1 MKRWWVWVG
10 AAIVGCGG
18 RVEPLPQD
26 VDVPPPRSAEPEEE
40 TTGGGFTEPH
50 PALSDGDRLA
60 PSTCV
65 TLRKSIEGGSPT
77 VRIAMVDLDTGNVDV
92 GPVVPGVD
100 GVTSLGRLDGKLLAC
115 PKTHNGVLEIGR
127 DGLWERRGYKK
138 CSGVTTNV
146 EGIWLFDPTENAYS
160 RYPNFRTLEARMF
173 DVLYLPELPPV
184 DVIGPARGGLLG
196 SWSKDHF
203 VMRYGDG
210 SNLATVAEASR
221 GPVIGISETS
231 GGRVV
236 VSLARAEGGDG
247 SLEIFD
253 ASTQQRLR
261 SISTGGTDM
270 MGLFCG
276 M

>member
-10 AAIVGCGG
+10 AALVGCGG
-18 RVEPLPQD
+18 RVEPLPED
-26 VDVPPPRSAEPEEE
+26 VDLPPPRSAEPEGA
-40 TTGGGFTEPH
+40 TGGGFTEPH
-50 PALSDGDRLA
+50 PALSDGDGLA
-60 PSTCV
+60 PSVCV
-65 TLRKSIEGGSPT
+65 TLRKSLEGGSPT
-77 VRIAMVDLDTGNVDV
+77 VRIARVDIDTGDVDV

-115 PKTHNGVLEIGR
+115 PESHNGVLAIGR
-127 DGLWERRGYKK
+127 DGLWERLSYNK
-138 CSGVTTNV
+138 CAGVTTNV
-146 EGIWLFDPTENAYS
+146 QGIWLFDPAENAYAS
-160 RYPNFRTLEARMF
+160 YPNFRTLEATMF
-173 DVLYLPELPPV
+173 DVLYMPTLPPV
-184 DVIGPARGGLLG
+184 DLIGPARGGLLG
-196 SWSKDHF
+196 SWSNNRL
-203 VMRYGDG
+203 VMRYGID

-231 GGRVV
+231 GERVV

-247 SLEIFD
+247 TLEIFH